1 MAQNFVSDI
10 TAAAHTRWPVVLPLL
25 GIVVP
30 AHGQHGACPR
40 CGGTDR
46 FRFDD
51 RDGRGTW
58 ICNQCG
64 AGDGLDLVKL
74 VNGLTAGKAAHEVAQ
89 ALQLPQSQQPPARK
103 EAAKPTQ
110 PVAETVAALLAGC
123 VRGESD
129 YLTGKGLL

>member
-10 TAAAHTRWPVVLPLL
+10 TVAAHARWPVVLHLL
-25 GIVVP
+25 GIAVP
-30 AHGQHGACPR
+30 AHGQHGACPH
-40 CGGTDR
+40 CGGSDR

-89 ALQLPQSQQPPARK
+89 ALQLPQSQQPHVRK
-103 EAAKPTQ
+103 EAAKPVQLST
-110 PVAETVAALLAGC
+110 LL
-123 VRGESD
+123 
-129 YLTGKGLL
+129 